1 MPGNPDPAVDRRG
14 TGTGPVIELRS
25 LTKRYGET
33 VGIERLDVSV
43 EAGEVFGLLGP
54 NGAGKTTTLRC
65 LVGLL
70 SPSDGQVRVLG
81 LDPVADH
88 GRLAPSI
95 GYLPGE
101 LRLYPELTGQQ
112 TLDLLAALQGAP
124 VPRRGELCERLKLSR
139 ADLARPVGEY
149 SRGMKQKLGL
159 VQSLQHRPPVVV
171 LDEPSEGLD
180 PLVQETF
187 YELLA
192 EETAAGRTVL
202 LSSHVLPEV
211 QRTCGRV
218 AIVRHGRLVTVRSVA
233 ELRQARA
240 RRVRL
245 LFRDGRGARPL
256 GAAERWSPRWDG
268 PRVELLVP
276 PDDVVEAVRTL
287 LAEQRVA
294 DLTVEE
300 AGLDEAFLDFYR
312 SVGDEERPNGGGLP
326 SPSGLR
332 EASGP
337 SDPSSLPIPSGPSE
351 PNSLPSSSGPSE
363 PEEKP

>member
-1 MPGNPDPAVDRRG
+1 MSLGRF
-14 TGTGPVIELRS
+14 GPVGESGSRHGRWAMPSSTPMIELRS
-25 LTKRYGET
+25 LTKRYGAT
-33 VGIERLDVSV
+33 VGIDRLDVTV
-43 EAGEVFGLLGP
+43 AAGEVFGLLGP

-70 SPSDGQVRVLG
+70 QPSEGQVRVLG

-88 GRLAPSI
+88 RRLAPKF

-124 VPRRGELCERLKLSR
+124 VPRQRELCDRLALTR
-139 ADLARPVGEY
+139 ADLARAVGEY

-159 VQSLQHRPPVVV
+159 VQSLQHRPEVVV
-171 LDEPSEGLD
+171 LDEPTEGLD

-187 YELLA
+187 FELLA

-211 QRTCGRV
+211 QRACGRV
-218 AIVRHGRLVTVRSVA
+218 AIVRQGRLVTVRSVA
-233 ELRQARA
+233 ELRGARA

-245 LFRDGRGARPL
+245 VLADGRGARPL

-276 PDDVVEAVRTL
+276 PDELVPAVRTM
-287 LAEQRVA
+287 LAELPVA

-300 AGLDEAFLDFYR
+300 AGLDEAFLDLYR
-312 SVGDEERPNGGGLP
+312 NSEERP
-326 SPSGLR
+326 
-332 EASGP
+332 
-337 SDPSSLPIPSGPSE
+337 
-351 PNSLPSSSGPSE
+351 
-363 PEEKP
+363 

>member
-1 MPGNPDPAVDRRG
+1 MPGKPDPAVDRRS
-14 TGTGPVIELRS
+14 TGHAGPVIELRA
-25 LTKRYGET
+25 LTKRYGDT
-33 VGIERLDVSV
+33 VGIEGLDVSV

-70 SPSDGQVRVLG
+70 GPSDGRVRVLG

-88 GRLAPSI
+88 GLLAPSI

-124 VPRRGELCERLKLSR
+124 VPRRRELCDRLKLSR

-159 VQSLQHRPPVVV
+159 VQALQHRPPVVV

-245 LFRDGRGARPL
+245 LIDDGRGARPL
-256 GAAERWSPRWDG
+256 GTAERWSPRWDG

-276 PDDVVEAVRTL
+276 PDEVVGAVRTL
-287 LAEQRVA
+287 LAEQPVA

-300 AGLDEAFLDFYR
+300 AGLDEAFLDLYR
-312 SVGDEERPNGGGLP
+312 SVGAEERGNDGGLPEPEERP
-326 SPSGLR
+326 
-332 EASGP
+332 
-337 SDPSSLPIPSGPSE
+337 
-351 PNSLPSSSGPSE
+351 
-363 PEEKP
+363 

>member
-1 MPGNPDPAVDRRG
+1 MPSSR
-14 TGTGPVIELRS
+14 PVIELRE
-25 LTKRYGET
+25 LTKRYGAT
-33 VGIERLDVSV
+33 VGIDRLDVEV
-43 EAGEVFGLLGP
+43 AAGEVFGLLGP

-70 SPSDGQVRVLG
+70 QPSGGRVRVLG

-88 GRLAPSI
+88 RRLAPSI

-112 TLDLLAALQGAP
+112 TLDLLAALQGAL
-124 VPRRGELCERLKLSR
+124 VPRRRELCERLALTR
-139 ADLARPVGEY
+139 ADLGRAVGEY

-159 VQSLQHRPPVVV
+159 VQALQHRPGVVV
-171 LDEPSEGLD
+171 LDEPTEGLD

-187 YELLA
+187 FELLA

-211 QRTCGRV
+211 QRTCERV
-218 AIVRHGRLVTVRSVA
+218 AIVRRGRLVTVRSVA

-245 LFRDGRGARPL
+245 VLADGRGARPL
-256 GAAERWSPRWDG
+256 GAADRWSPRWEG
-268 PRVELLVP
+268 QRVELVVP
-276 PDDVVEAVRTL
+276 PDELVETVREL
-287 LAEQRVA
+287 LGALPVA

-300 AGLDEAFLDFYR
+300 AGLDEAFLDLYR
-312 SVGDEERPNGGGLP
+312 NSEEPEEEEPAEEESQADEPPAEEPEERP
-326 SPSGLR
+326 
-332 EASGP
+332 
-337 SDPSSLPIPSGPSE
+337 
-351 PNSLPSSSGPSE
+351 
-363 PEEKP
+363 

>member
-1 MPGNPDPAVDRRG
+1 M
-14 TGTGPVIELRS
+14 IELRS
-25 LTKRYGET
+25 LTKRYGST
-33 VGIERLDVSV
+33 VGIEQLDVSV

-70 SPSDGQVRVLG
+70 GPSEGQVRVLG

-112 TLDLLAALQGAP
+112 TLDLLAALQGAE
-124 VPRRGELCERLKLSR
+124 VPRQGELCERLKLSR
-139 ADLARPVGEY
+139 ADLARPVGQY

-171 LDEPSEGLD
+171 LDEPTEGLD

-192 EETAAGRTVL
+192 GETEAGRTVL

-211 QRTCGRV
+211 QRTCRRV

-245 LFRDGRGARPL
+245 LLADGRGAGPL
-256 GAAERWSPRWDG
+256 GTADRWSPRWDG

-276 PDDVVEAVRTL
+276 PDEVVGAVRAL
-287 LAEQRVA
+287 LAELPVA

-300 AGLDEAFLDFYR
+300 AGLDEAFLDLYR
-312 SVGDEERPNGGGLP
+312 SVGAADADGFETDPDGVEADPDGIDEDGAHDSGRPAPEERP
-326 SPSGLR
+326 
-332 EASGP
+332 
-337 SDPSSLPIPSGPSE
+337 
-351 PNSLPSSSGPSE
+351 
-363 PEEKP
+363 